1 MKQCVSNGFWFNV
14 FWWFQVAVDG
24 ATNNTSTKF
33 EVPAAAAQE
42 KPAASEPASSSS
54 IATAA
59 SVFMADVA
67 NLIKYVPRSSNL
79 LRQSDCRP
87 FAIIRISVS

>member
-1 MKQCVSNGFWFNV
+1 MIQCVYDGF
-14 FWWFQVAVDG
+14 WFQVAVDG

-33 EVPAAAAQE
+33 EVPAAAAAQE
-42 KPAASEPASSSS
+42 KPAASESASSSS

-79 LRQSDCRP
+79 LR
-87 FAIIRISVS
+87 